1 MSRSEA
7 KSKAEQM
14 GAKILSS
21 VTKKLN
27 YVVAGSDPTKKKID
41 LAKSFGITVLN
52 EKEWSEL
59 ILDT

>member
-1 MSRSEA
+1 M
-7 KSKAEQM
+7 
-14 GAKILSS
+14 LSS

-27 YVVAGSDPTKKKID
+27 YVVAGDYPTKKKID
-41 LAKSFGITVLN
+41 LAKSLGITVLN